1 MVWAIILATPR
12 KSPRIREKIAK
23 QNYPL
28 GTLIRVE
35 KTRDLRRILY
45 TGKVEKYDPGTG
57 LYRVFFQN
65 GEWWQSF
72 DESEIKKLRVPPRKS
87 PKKKQPTKRVPTK
100 ASSKSSTHKQYR
112 PKTQSSPSPN
122 VKHSQVKRLVG
133 SRPTSVNDMKDRT
146 VRTKFELCA
155 KNISELQNC
164 NTMEDE
170 AARNFHPKSQHIM
183 FTYDELVQD
192 PENANYGITRREEP
206 IMIFLIPEGMSVQEL
221 GSHLI
226 RIGTEMIKGSGKGY
240 HICSSPEEYRELLS
254 N

>member
-1 MVWAIILATPR
+1 M
-12 KSPRIREKIAK
+12 AK
-23 QNYPL
+23 QNFPL
-28 GTLIRVE
+28 GTLIRFE
-35 KTRDLRRILY
+35 KTRDLRRVLY

-72 DESEIKKLRVPPRKS
+72 DDSEIKKFRVPPRKS
-87 PKKKQPTKRVPTK
+87 AKKKQPTKR
-100 ASSKSSTHKQYR
+100 ASVKKSAKVSKYTQNRSKIPSS
-112 PKTQSSPSPN
+112 SSSN
-122 VKHSQVKRLVG
+122 VKTSQVKRRVD

-146 VRTKFELCA
+146 VRTKFELCT

-183 FTYDELVQD
+183 FTYDELVED

-206 IMIFLIPEGMSVQEL
+206 IMVFLIPEGMSVQEL

-240 HICSSPEEYRELLS
+240 HICSSTEEYRELVFGPKNS
-254 N
+254 SSS